1 MPGYLATPA
10 TMTER
15 TVNTVHKINVLAL
28 RHLVVAVIQDL
39 KTLPLE
45 SKELCS
51 WS

>member
-10 TMTER
+10 TMKER

-28 RHLVVAVIQDL
+28 RHLVVVVIQDL